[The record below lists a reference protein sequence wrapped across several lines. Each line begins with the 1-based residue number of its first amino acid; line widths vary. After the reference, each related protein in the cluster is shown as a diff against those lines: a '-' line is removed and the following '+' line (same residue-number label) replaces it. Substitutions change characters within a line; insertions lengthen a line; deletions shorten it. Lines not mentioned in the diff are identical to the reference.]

1 MVTIGVLALAA
12 AATSAIS
19 FVVAAFEDDPS
30 GSGGSPS
37 PPTSSVAPADDIELL
52 DVQGDSDAEFIR
64 TDDGQVFPMPDDGA
78 TWLDRW
84 GVPIFTGL
92 IAGLFAV
99 AAALIG
105 RPRPSTGD
113 SDRSQLR
120 ALAQAYEQLA
130 QQDGQARSPDPPP
143 TSPTTSPPASSG
155 PIAST

>member
-1 MVTIGVLALAA
+1 MAAIAVLALAA

-19 FVVAAFEDDPS
+19 FVVAAFEGDPS
-30 GSGGSPS
+30 ESGSPT
-37 PPTSSVAPADDIELL
+37 PPTSSVAPPDDVELL

-64 TDDGQVFPMPDDGA
+64 TDDGQVFPMPEEGT

-113 SDRSQLR
+113 AHRSELR

-130 QQDGQARSPDPPP
+130 QQDGRVRSPDPPP
-143 TSPTTSPPASSG
+143 DTPTTSPPAASG
-155 PIAST
+155 PPAST